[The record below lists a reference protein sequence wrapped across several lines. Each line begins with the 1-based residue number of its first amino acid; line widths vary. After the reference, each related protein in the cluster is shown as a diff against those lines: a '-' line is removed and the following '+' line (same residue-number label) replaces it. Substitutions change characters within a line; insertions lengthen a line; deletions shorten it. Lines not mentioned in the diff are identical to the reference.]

1 MILSN
6 IKNFEPNASN
16 RKFEQERQEALKT
29 RTRVIR
35 VIAVT
40 TGW

>member
-16 RKFEQERQEALKT
+16 RKFEQERQEALKK

-35 VIAVT
+35 VIAAT